1 MKLEQIYKNIF
12 EKLNVGDKLWAD
24 ETFSGLNLD
33 TYLINFFKNLYAPDF
48 EPNTKDEDEL
58 LKTLKKYYFE
68 NTGAKDLGKLLKGLV
83 PLKSKFPKI
92 LDPAQSKDVGG
103 SGKPWQTGYE
113 GYAWRGATM
122 KLSELQKLIPQSRLI
137 GQVNEKDP
145 KKIRIDGFAID
156 DPNFIYKSRGGYGFT
171 SFSLDAY
178 TSYAFKGQF
187 DDDRVSVV
195 YGVKL
200 TDPNLIMN
208 PDMSNL
214 LSKYKEYETL
224 YVGDKVKPDVI
235 MVTDKRII
243 EQFKDDARTAKT
255 ENPLAYFDDWK
266 RTAKLKPPH
275 KYAGLKPAPPL
286 KEPTSSTSSLLKKQ
300 AAKYNK
306 MKSLEEIYTEIRLS
320 EIGKLEPSK
329 ALPFRM
335 TVDSTTLGDEGEV
348 LGKQSY
354 RFKLYD
360 GTEMMAEVSYRN
372 GAAIIS
378 FNSVEG
384 AKQGKTPIIGDSYKS
399 AYVITNTVGAILKH
413 SLKDTLKHGKTFEI
427 VVYGKPEWQKKNPF
441 QRQEIY
447 NLFLQKAFPGAKTN
461 PSTLITTLPDNYTE
475 YLNENKVYTEIQLS
489 EVGEG
494 TSEPFEYKE
503 NFRKG
508 DTFSYLIDAYT
519 EQDDLERSI
528 LIRLQ
533 GIAYKERVS
542 DDMEMDR
549 PEYFEFLD
557 KPKGTIINGYEIIFS
572 IADAKGASTFDLVG
586 DKVYMFRLMATIKE
600 ILQKEFGSNPPDLL
614 NYSPTKEGS
623 EAVEDTGRHKLYSI
637 FIKKAFPNAKMF
649 VSDEDEEIYFKLK

>member
-1 MKLEQIYKNIF
+1 VKLEQIYKNIR

-24 ETFSGLNLD
+24 EEGFVS
-33 TYLINFFKNLYAPDF
+33 YVYAPDY
-48 EPNTKDEDEL
+48 EPDTEDE
-58 LKTLKKYYFE
+58 KKVIKALQDYFYK
-68 NTGAKDLGKLLKGLV
+68 NTGAKDLGVFLKDLL
-83 PLKSKFPKI
+83 PLKSKFPKL
-92 LDPAQSKDVGG
+92 LDPRYSDESSHGT
-103 SGKPWQTGYE
+103 GKPWDSEYE

-122 KLSELQKLIPQSRLI
+122 KLSELQRLIPQSNLI
-137 GQVNEKDP
+137 GQVNAKDP
-145 KKIRIDGFAID
+145 KRIRLDGISIDN
-156 DPNFIYKSRGGYGFT
+156 PNLVYTSRGGYGFT
-171 SFSLDAY
+171 SFSLDSY
-178 TSYAFKGQF
+178 TASHFQGQF
-187 DDDRVSVV
+187 DNDRVSVV
-195 YGVKL
+195 YGIKL
-200 TDPNLIMN
+200 SNPNLIMN
-208 PDMSNL
+208 PDVSNI
-214 LSKYKEYETL
+214 LSTYAEHETL
-224 YVGDKVKPDVI
+224 YVGNKIKPDVI
-235 MVTDKRII
+235 IVTDQRIFD
-243 EQFKDDARTAKT
+243 QFKSDALQAGT
-255 ENPLAYFDDWK
+255 ENPLAYYDGWK
-266 RTAKLKPPH
+266 REVQLKV
-275 KYAGLKPAPPL
+275 KGLGPSFPSPPL

-306 MKSLEEIYTEIRLS
+306 IKSLEEIYTEIRLS

-354 RFKLYD
+354 RFKLDD

-372 GAAIIS
+372 DAAIVS

-413 SLKDTLKHGKTFEI
+413 SLKDTLKHGKTFDI

-475 YLNENKVYTEIQLS
+475 YLNENEVYTEIQLS

-649 VSDEDEEIYFKLK
+649 VSDVDEEIYFKLK

>member
-1 MKLEQIYKNIF
+1 MKLEQIYKNIR

-24 ETFSGLNLD
+24 KEGFVS
-33 TYLINFFKNLYAPDF
+33 YVYAPDY
-48 EPNTKDEDEL
+48 EPDTEDE
-58 LKTLKKYYFE
+58 KKVIKALQDYFYK
-68 NTGAKDLGKLLKGLV
+68 NTGAKDLGAFLKDLL
-83 PLKSKFPKI
+83 PLKSKFPKL
-92 LDPAQSKDVGG
+92 LDPRYSDESSHGT
-103 SGKPWQTGYE
+103 GKPWDNEYE

-122 KLSELQKLIPQSRLI
+122 KLSELQRLIPQSNLI
-137 GQVNEKDP
+137 GQVNAKDP

-156 DPNFIYKSRGGYGFT
+156 DPNYVYKSRGSYGFT
-171 SFSLDAY
+171 SFSLD
-178 TSYAFKGQF
+178 SYVADNFKGQF

-195 YGVKL
+195 YGIKL
-200 TDPNLIMN
+200 SNPNLIMN
-208 PDMSNL
+208 PDVSNI
-214 LSKYKEYETL
+214 LSTYAEHETL
-224 YVGDKVKPDVI
+224 YVGNKIKPDVI
-235 MVTDKRII
+235 IVTDQRIFD
-243 EQFKDDARTAKT
+243 QFKSDALQAGT
-255 ENPLAYFDDWK
+255 ENPLAYYDGWK
-266 RTAKLKPPH
+266 REVQLKV
-275 KYAGLKPAPPL
+275 KGLGPSFPSPPL

-306 MKSLEEIYTEIRLS
+306 IKSLEEIYTEIRLS

-354 RFKLYD
+354 KFKLDD

-461 PSTLITTLPDNYTE
+461 KSTLITTLPDNYTE
-475 YLNENKVYTEIQLS
+475 YLNENEVYTEIQLS

>member
-1 MKLEQIYKNIF
+1 MKLEQLYKDIR

-24 ETFSGLNLD
+24 ENPKSPDLD
-33 TYLINFFKNLYAPDF
+33 TYLVNYLKNLYAPDF

-58 LKTLKKYYFE
+58 LKVLQNYYYA

-122 KLSELQKLIPQSRLI
+122 KLSELQKLIPQSRLV
-137 GQVNEKDP
+137 GQANEKDP
-145 KKIRIDGFAID
+145 KRIRIDGFAID
-156 DPNFIYKSRGGYGFT
+156 DPNFVYKSRGGYGFT

-178 TSYAFKGQF
+178 TADAFKGQF

-208 PDMSNL
+208 PDVSNL

-235 MVTDKRII
+235 MVTDRRIKD
-243 EQFKDDARTAKT
+243 QFKDDARISKFTDKT
-255 ENPLAYFDDWK
+255 DNPNPIAYFDEWK
-266 RTAKLKPPH
+266 RTVKLKPPS
-275 KYAGLKPAPPL
+275 KYVGLIPAPPL

-320 EIGKLEPSK
+320 EVGNLDSSK

-335 TVDSTTLGDEGEV
+335 TIDSTTLGNEGEV

-354 RFKLYD
+354 KFKLDD
-360 GTEMMAEVSYRN
+360 GTEMVVEISYRN
-372 GAAIIS
+372 DAAIVS

-413 SLKDTLKHGKTFEI
+413 SLKDTLKHGKTSSI
-427 VVYGKPEWQKKNPF
+427 VVYGKPEWGKKNPF

-475 YLNENKVYTEIQLS
+475 YLNENEVYTEIQ
-489 EVGEG
+489 
-494 TSEPFEYKE
+494 
-503 NFRKG
+503 
-508 DTFSYLIDAYT
+508 
-519 EQDDLERSI
+519 
-528 LIRLQ
+528 
-533 GIAYKERVS
+533 
-542 DDMEMDR
+542 
-549 PEYFEFLD
+549 
-557 KPKGTIINGYEIIFS
+557 
-572 IADAKGASTFDLVG
+572 
-586 DKVYMFRLMATIKE
+586 
-600 ILQKEFGSNPPDLL
+600 
-614 NYSPTKEGS
+614 
-623 EAVEDTGRHKLYSI
+623 
-637 FIKKAFPNAKMF
+637 
-649 VSDEDEEIYFKLK
+649 

>member
-1 MKLEQIYKNIF
+1 MKLEQIYKNIR

-24 ETFSGLNLD
+24 ENPKLPGLD
-33 TYLINFFKNLYAPDF
+33 TYLVNYLKNLYSPDF

-58 LKTLKKYYFE
+58 LRILQAYFYE
-68 NTGAKDLGKLLKGLV
+68 NTGAKDLGKLLKDLL

-92 LDPAQSKDVGG
+92 LDPTQSKDVGE

-113 GYAWRGATM
+113 GYAWRGATI
-122 KLSELQKLIPQSRLI
+122 KLSDLQRLIPQSNLI
-137 GQVNEKDP
+137 GQVNAKDP
-145 KKIRIDGFAID
+145 KRIRLDGISIDN
-156 DPNFIYKSRGGYGFT
+156 PNLVYTSRGGYGFT

-178 TSYAFKGQF
+178 TAGHFKGQF

-214 LSKYKEYETL
+214 LSKYTEYETL
-224 YVGDKVKPDVI
+224 YVGNKVKPDVI
-235 MVTDKRII
+235 IVTDQRIFD
-243 EQFKDDARTAKT
+243 QFKSDALQAGT
-255 ENPLAYFDDWK
+255 ENPLAYYDGWK
-266 RTAKLKPPH
+266 REVQLKV
-275 KYAGLKPAPPL
+275 KGLGPSKPAPPL

-306 MKSLEEIYTEIRLS
+306 IKSLEEIYTEIRLS

-329 ALPFRM
+329 ALPFKM
-335 TVDSTTLGDEGEV
+335 SMDTTTLDDEGEV

-354 RFKLYD
+354 RFKLDD
-360 GTEMMAEVSYRN
+360 GTEMVVEISYRN
-372 GAAIIS
+372 DAAIVS

-413 SLKDTLKHGKTFEI
+413 SLKDTLKHGKTSSI

-475 YLNENKVYTEIQLS
+475 YLNENEVYTEIQLS

-572 IADAKGASTFDLVG
+572 IADAKGASTFDLVN
-586 DKVYMFRLMATIKE
+586 DRVYMFRLMATIKE

-649 VSDEDEEIYFKLK
+649 VSDVDEEIYFKLK